1 MKSQENHS
9 VRLEEFLAW
18 VKECEGQYRT
28 ASEAVALE
36 DRRLQDLLH
45 EMEFAATSKERSR
58 VATKLSRSRKLRREQ
73 KDIMKRNE
81 QVVEFFRE
89 QPARAILK
97 RMNQLVGRQKTE
109 EQYLDGKRTYKPRV
123 EGGGNGKGA

>member
-1 MKSQENHS
+1 MNKKTSPAEAI
-9 VRLEEFLAW
+9 EMFLDFVDAN
-18 VKECEGQYRT
+18 
-28 ASEAVALE
+28 ASEYRLAYDAVNEE
-36 DRRLQDLLH
+36 DKRLQDLLH

-109 EQYLDGKRTYKPRV
+109 EQYLDGKRTYKR
-123 EGGGNGKGA
+123 E

>member
-1 MKSQENHS
+1 M
-9 VRLEEFLAW
+9 
-18 VKECEGQYRT
+18 KECEEQYRT